1 MTELFVISLTVFV
14 VAGGLL
20 GVVLT
25 GHLQLRAYRRF
36 VGRRVLVRCA
46 DVTYRG
52 QLVGARRRTLVLEG
66 VTAHDRDST
75 QPLDGKLLVELGQV
89 LHVQVPS

>member
-1 MTELFVISLTVFV
+1 M
-14 VAGGLL
+14 
-20 GVVLT
+20 
-25 GHLQLRAYRRF
+25 RAYREH
-36 VGRRVLVRCA
+36 VGRRVLVRCE

-52 QLVGARRRTLVLEG
+52 QLVGTRRRTLILEQ

-75 QPLDGKLLVELGQV
+75 QPVDGKLLIEMARV

>member
-1 MTELFVISLTVFV
+1 MRIYRQYV
-14 VAGGLL
+14 
-20 GVVLT
+20 
-25 GHLQLRAYRRF
+25 GH
-36 VGRRVLVRCA
+36 RVLVRCA

-52 QLVGARRRTLVLEG
+52 QLAGARRGTLVMEG

-75 QPLDGKLLVELGQV
+75 QPIDGRLLVEIRQV

>member
-1 MTELFVISLTVFV
+1 MV
-14 VAGGLL
+14 
-20 GVVLT
+20 
-25 GHLQLRAYRRF
+25 RAYREH
-36 VGRRVLVRCA
+36 VGRRVLVRCT

-52 QLVGARRRTLVLEG
+52 QLVGARRRTLILEQ

-75 QPLDGKLLVELGQV
+75 QPVDGKLLVELDRV